1 MEATIAHYTSRI
13 SAEKGPARHAH
24 QHRQWVSRWG
34 DAREAPVRAN
44 REVSILGKI
53 YRFAIK
59 WRAATKNP
67 VLGFIYDEEKPRAT

>member
-1 MEATIAHYTSRI
+1 M
-13 SAEKGPARHAH
+13 
-24 QHRQWVSRWG
+24 
-34 DAREAPVRAN
+34 RAN